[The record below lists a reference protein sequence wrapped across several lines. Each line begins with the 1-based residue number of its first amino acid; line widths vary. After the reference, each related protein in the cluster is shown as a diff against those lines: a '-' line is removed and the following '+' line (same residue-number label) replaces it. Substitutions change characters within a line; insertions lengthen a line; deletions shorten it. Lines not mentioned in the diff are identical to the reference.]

1 MLFQLRMGGY
11 YHSMVF
17 FLPLRRWPV
26 HSFSKAS
33 LASMQHD
40 NGRLTPTGTKG
51 FEDVYV
57 LELLVALICI
67 LVETR
72 LYPLGIDMYLYLNVL
87 V

>member
-1 MLFQLRMGGY
+1 
-11 YHSMVF
+11 
-17 FLPLRRWPV
+17 
-26 HSFSKAS
+26 
-33 LASMQHD
+33 MQHD